1 MRSPELREPRRSGRG
16 PLTQARLISTDMRN
30 AKIATVLLLALAAA
44 SAAAMAAEPRPVH
57 GLAMHGALKY
67 GPDFTH
73 FDYVNPNAPKGGTL
87 RQGAM
92 GTFDSFHAYIPKGHA
107 GPTSSVETLLTSSA
121 DEPFSEYGLIAESM
135 EVPEDRSWV
144 IFTLRPEARWH
155 DGKPITVD
163 DVIWS
168 LNILKS
174 KGHPQYRFYY
184 QNVVDAREV
193 GPRRVKFTF
202 DEKNNRELPLIVGQL
217 PILPKHYWEG
227 RDFEATTLEPPLG
240 SGPYRV
246 AKFEPGRFVELE
258 RVKDYWGENLPVN
271 KGQNNFDRIRFDYYR
286 DDTIMREALK
296 AGRIDQRDETMAKA
310 WALDYLPEK
319 VPAIKNGW
327 LIKEDVEHRRPAGMQ
342 AFFFNTRRDVFK
354 DRRVRRALGY
364 AFDFEW
370 TNKNLFF
377 GQYKRSESFFA
388 NSELAASGLPQ
399 GEELE
404 ILERYRG
411 KIPEEVFTTPYQAPT
426 TDGSGWPR
434 DNLRKAFA
442 LLEEAGWVVRDQKLV
457 NAKTGEQ
464 MRFEILLVQKSIERI
479 VLPFVRNLQ
488 RLGIDARVRLVDTS
502 QYINRLRSFDFDMI
516 MFGIG
521 QSESPGNEQRM
532 YWSSAAADSPAA
544 RNVAGIKDPVIDEL
558 IDLVISAPD
567 RKSLVARTRAL
578 DRVLLNGYYVIPNW
592 HAATDRVLYWNKY
605 SRPSVV
611 PDRGTST
618 DYWWF
623 DEAKAQRLE
632 QRLAREPDLQTTDTR
647 TTPGVG
653 TMILVTAALLLLGFF
668 VFRQVMRKPQ
678 FRERS

>member
-1 MRSPELREPRRSGRG
+1 MRTANTAS
-16 PLTQARLISTDMRN
+16 I
-30 AKIATVLLLALAAA
+30 VLMALALTGACVNAAA
-44 SAAAMAAEPRPVH
+44 DEPRPVH
-57 GLAMHGALKY
+57 GLAMHGKPKY

-73 FDYVNPNAPKGGTL
+73 FDYVNPEAPKGGML
-87 RQGAM
+87 RLGAM
-92 GTFDSFHAYIPKGHA
+92 GTFDSFNGFIPKGHA
-107 GPTSSVETLLTSSA
+107 GPGSSVETLLTSSA
-121 DEPFSEYGLIAESM
+121 DEPFTEYGLIAESM

-144 IFTLRPEARWH
+144 IFTLRPQARWH
-155 DGKPITVD
+155 DEEPITVE

-168 LNILKS
+168 LDTLKT

-184 QNVVDAREV
+184 QNVVDARKV
-193 GPRRVKFTF
+193 GPRRVKFSF

-217 PILPKHYWEG
+217 PILPKHYWEE
-227 RDFEATTLEPPLG
+227 RDFEATTLEPPLS

-246 AKFEPGRFVELE
+246 TGFEPGRFVEVE
-258 RVKDYWGENLPVN
+258 RVKDYWGTDLPVN
-271 KGQNNFDRIRFDYYR
+271 KGKYNFDRIRYDYYR

-296 AGRIDQRDETMAKA
+296 AGRIDQRDESMAKA

-319 VPAIKNGW
+319 VPAIRNGW

-354 DRRVRRALGY
+354 DRRVRQALGY

-377 GQYKRSESFFA
+377 SQYTRSKSFFA
-388 NSELAASGLPQ
+388 NSELAAIGLPE

-411 KIPEEVFTTPYQAPT
+411 KIPEEVFTTPFEAPS

-434 DNLRKAFA
+434 DNLRKAFS
-442 LLEEAGWVVRDQKLV
+442 LLEKAGWEVLDQKLI
-457 NAKTGEQ
+457 NAQTGEQ

-488 RLGIDARVRLVDTS
+488 RLGIDARVRLVDSS
-502 QYINRLRSFDFDMI
+502 QYINRLRKFDFDMI
-516 MFGIG
+516 LFNIG
-521 QSESPGNEQRM
+521 QSESPGNEQRF

-558 IDLVISAPD
+558 IEMVITASD
-567 RKSLVARTRAL
+567 RESLVARTRAL
-578 DRVLLNGYYVIPNW
+578 DRVLLSGHYVIPNW
-592 HAATDRVLYWNKY
+592 HAPTDRVLYWDKY

-623 DEAKAQRLE
+623 DESKANRME
-632 QRLAREPDLQTTDTR
+632 KRLAREPQSQE
-647 TTPGVG
+647 P
-653 TMILVTAALLLLGFF
+653 
-668 VFRQVMRKPQ
+668 
-678 FRERS
+678 S